1 MRSFREGLVCPVKF
15 EIDKMKLTMRHRTI
29 IALVLALCLGVLTA
43 CSSSKD
49 VSRNEL
55 TYDDILNT
63 GIANTCL
70 ELPDSS
76 RGSIPIEAGE
86 QYAIRDLCIE
96 PRQYFVKE
104 EPVSKRQASEFIEGK
119 LLTRY
124 TSTLDQ
130 IQGTIDINN
139 DGTLTF
145 TEIDGIDFQPAT
157 VLLPGG
163 KEVPFLFTVKQ
174 LVATTRSGANSINT
188 STDFEGE
195 FKVPSYR
202 GQVFLDPKGR
212 SLASGY
218 DNAVALP
225 GRADDPQFS
234 KANVKEFVSREG
246 KMSLNVTKIDSE
258 TGEIAGVFE
267 SEQPSATDLGAEEPE
282 EVKVRGIFYGRIVS
296 NA

>member
-1 MRSFREGLVCPVKF
+1 MRY
-15 EIDKMKLTMRHRTI
+15 RTI
-29 IALVLALCLGVLTA
+29 IASLLALCLGLLTA
-43 CSSSKD
+43 CSDSSD

-70 ELPDSS
+70 ELPESS
-76 RGSIPIEAGE
+76 RGTIPIQAGE
-86 QYAIRDLCIE
+86 TYTIRDLCLE
-96 PRQYFVKE
+96 PREFFVKE
-104 EPVSKRQASEFIEGK
+104 EPVSKRQKAEYIQGK

-124 TSTLDQ
+124 TSSLDQ
-130 IQGTIDINN
+130 IQGKIDPNP

-145 TEIDGIDFQPAT
+145 TEIDGLDFQPAT

-163 KEVPFLFTVKQ
+163 KEVPFLFTMKK
-174 LVATTRSGANSINT
+174 LVATTTASADSINT

-195 FKVPSYR
+195 FTVPSYR

-234 KANVKEFVSREG
+234 KANVKEFVSRKG
-246 KMSLNVTKIDSE
+246 KMSLNVTKIDGE

-282 EVKVRGIFYGRIVS
+282 EVKVRGIFYGRVDS

>member
-1 MRSFREGLVCPVKF
+1 MRY
-15 EIDKMKLTMRHRTI
+15 RTI
-29 IALVLALCLGVLTA
+29 IAALLALCLGVLTA
-43 CSSSKD
+43 CAENPTD
-49 VSRNEL
+49 ISRSEL

-76 RGSIPIEAGE
+76 RGSI
-86 QYAIRDLCIE
+86 AIDPDKTYTLRDLCLE
-96 PRQYFVKE
+96 PREFFVKE
-104 EPVSKRQASEFIEGK
+104 EPVSKRQKAEFIRGK

-124 TSTLDQ
+124 TSSLDQ
-130 IQGTIDINN
+130 VRGDITPNS

-145 TEIDGIDFQPAT
+145 TELDGIDFQAAT

-163 KEVPFLFTVKQ
+163 EEVPFLFTIKN
-174 LVATTRSGANSINT
+174 LVATTQAPAKSINT
-188 STDFEGE
+188 STDFKGE
-195 FKVPSYR
+195 FTVPSYR

-225 GRADDPQFS
+225 ARADDEEFLT
-234 KANVKEFVSREG
+234 ANVKEFVSRKG

-282 EVKVRGIFYGRIVS
+282 EVKVRGIFYGRVEPTV
-296 NA
+296 

>member
-1 MRSFREGLVCPVKF
+1 MRY
-15 EIDKMKLTMRHRTI
+15 RTI
-29 IALVLALCLGVLTA
+29 VASLLALCLGVLTA
-43 CSSSKD
+43 CSDSSD

-76 RGSIPIEAGE
+76 RGSIPIKAGE
-86 QYAIRDLCIE
+86 TYAIRDLCIE
-96 PRQYFVKE
+96 PREYFVKE
-104 EPVSKRQASEFIEGK
+104 EPVSRRQTAEFIEGK

-130 IQGTIDINN
+130 IQGTIEAND

-174 LVATTRSGANSINT
+174 FVATTTNSADSINT

-225 GRADDPQFS
+225 GRADDPAFS

-282 EVKVRGIFYGRIVS
+282 EVKVRGIFYGRVVS
-296 NA
+296 NV

>member
-1 MRSFREGLVCPVKF
+1 MRY
-15 EIDKMKLTMRHRTI
+15 RTI
-29 IALVLALCLGVLTA
+29 VASLLALCLGVLTA
-43 CSSSKD
+43 CSDSSD

-70 ELPDSS
+70 ELPESS
-76 RGSIPIEAGE
+76 RGSIPIEAGQ
-86 QYAIRDLCIE
+86 QYGIRDLCIE
-96 PRQYFVKE
+96 PREYFVKE
-104 EPVSKRQASEFIEGK
+104 EPVSKRQKAEFIEGK

-130 IQGTIDINN
+130 IQGTIDANE

-163 KEVPFLFTVKQ
+163 KEVPFLFTMKQ
-174 LVATTRSGANSINT
+174 LIATTTNSADSINT

-225 GRADDPQFS
+225 GRADDPTFS
-234 KANVKEFVSREG
+234 KANVKEFVSRQG
-246 KMSLNVTKIDSE
+246 TMSLNVTKIDSE

-282 EVKVRGIFYGRIVS
+282 EVKVRGVFYGRVVS
-296 NA
+296 NV

>member
-1 MRSFREGLVCPVKF
+1 MRY
-15 EIDKMKLTMRHRTI
+15 RTI
-29 IALVLALCLGVLTA
+29 IAALLALCLGVLTA
-43 CSSSKD
+43 CAENPTD
-49 VSRNEL
+49 ISRSEL

-76 RGSIPIEAGE
+76 RGSI
-86 QYAIRDLCIE
+86 AIDPDKTYTLRDLCLE
-96 PRQYFVKE
+96 PREFFVKE
-104 EPVSKRQASEFIEGK
+104 EPVSKRQKAEFIRGK

-124 TSTLDQ
+124 TSSLDQ
-130 IQGTIDINN
+130 VRGDITPNS

-145 TEIDGIDFQPAT
+145 TELDGIDFQAAT

-163 KEVPFLFTVKQ
+163 EEVPFLFTIKS
-174 LVATTRSGANSINT
+174 LVATTKTAADSINT

-195 FKVPSYR
+195 FTVPSYR

-225 GRADDPQFS
+225 GRADDEKFLT
-234 KANVKEFVSREG
+234 ANVKEFVSRKG
-246 KMSLNVTKIDSE
+246 KMSLNVTKIDGE

-282 EVKVRGIFYGRIVS
+282 EVKVRGIFYGRVEPTV
-296 NA
+296 

>member
-1 MRSFREGLVCPVKF
+1 MRY
-15 EIDKMKLTMRHRTI
+15 RTI
-29 IALVLALCLGVLTA
+29 VASLLALCLVVLTA
-43 CSSSKD
+43 CSDSSD

-96 PRQYFVKE
+96 PREYFVKE
-104 EPVSKRQASEFIEGK
+104 EPVSRRQEAEFIEGK

-130 IQGTIDINN
+130 IQGTIKAND

-174 LVATTRSGANSINT
+174 FVATTTNSADSINT

-225 GRADDPQFS
+225 GRADDPAFS

-282 EVKVRGIFYGRIVS
+282 EVKVRGIFYGRVVS
-296 NA
+296 NV

>member
-1 MRSFREGLVCPVKF
+1 MKF
-15 EIDKMKLTMRHRTI
+15 TMTRTI
-29 IALVLALCLGVLTA
+29 IASLLALCLGVLTA
-43 CSSSKD
+43 CSDSSD

-70 ELPDSS
+70 ELPNSS
-76 RGSIPIEAGE
+76 RGSIAIKEGE
-86 QYAIRDLCIE
+86 KYAIRDLCIE
-96 PRQYFVKE
+96 PREFFVKE
-104 EPVSKRQASEFIEGK
+104 EPVSKRQEAKFIEGK

-124 TSTLDQ
+124 TSSLDQ
-130 IQGTIDINN
+130 IQGTLDKNS

-163 KEVPFLFTVKQ
+163 KEVPFMFTVKQ
-174 LVATTRSGANSINT
+174 FQGTTISSADSINT

-195 FKVPSYR
+195 FDVPSYR

-225 GRADDPQFS
+225 GLADANRFS
-234 KANVKEFVSREG
+234 NANVKEFVSRKG

-282 EVKVRGIFYGRIVS
+282 EVRVRGIFYGRIVS

>member
-1 MRSFREGLVCPVKF
+1 MRY
-15 EIDKMKLTMRHRTI
+15 RTI
-29 IALVLALCLGVLTA
+29 IAAFLAVCLGLLTA
-43 CSSSKD
+43 CGENPKNINRS
-49 VSRNEL
+49 EL

-70 ELPDSS
+70 QLPDSS
-76 RGSIPIEAGE
+76 RGSI
-86 QYAIRDLCIE
+86 AIDPDRTYTLRDLCLE
-96 PRQYFVKE
+96 PKEYFVKE
-104 EPVSKRQASEFIEGK
+104 EGNRRQEAGYIQGK

-130 IQGTIDINN
+130 VRGTVESNE
-139 DGTLTF
+139 DGSLTF
-145 TEIDGIDFQPAT
+145 TELDGIDFQAAT
-157 VLLPGG
+157 VQLPGG
-163 KEVPFLFTVKQ
+163 EEVPFLFTIKE
-174 LVATTRSGANSINT
+174 LVATSKSGSSSIDS

-195 FKVPSYR
+195 FSVPSYR

-225 GRADDPQFS
+225 ARADDEEFTR
-234 KANVKEFVSREG
+234 ANVKEFVSRKG
-246 KMSLNVTKIDSE
+246 RMSLNVTKVDTE

-282 EVKVRGIFYGRIVS
+282 EVKVRGIFYGRVEPKV
-296 NA
+296 

>member
-1 MRSFREGLVCPVKF
+1 
-15 EIDKMKLTMRHRTI
+15 MKLTMKYRTI
-29 IALVLALCLGVLTA
+29 IASFLALCLGVLTA
-43 CSSSKD
+43 CSSSGEVNKRD
-49 VSRNEL
+49 LS
-55 TYDDILNT
+55 YDDILNT
-63 GIANTCL
+63 GIANSCL

-76 RGSIPIEAGE
+76 RGTIPIQAGS
-86 QYAIRDLCIE
+86 QYEIRDLCIE
-96 PRQYFVKE
+96 PREYFVKE
-104 EPVSKRQASEFIEGK
+104 EPVSKRQKAEFIQGK

-124 TSTLDQ
+124 TSSLDQ
-130 IQGTIDINN
+130 IQGKIDTNS

-174 LVATTRSGANSINT
+174 FQGTTTASADSINT

-195 FKVPSYR
+195 FNVPSYR

-225 GRADDPQFS
+225 GLADDKRFS
-234 KANVKEFVSREG
+234 NANVKEFVQRTG
-246 KMSLNVTKIDSE
+246 KMSLNITKIDGE

-282 EVKVRGIFYGRIVS
+282 EVKVRGIFYGRVVS
-296 NA
+296 NV